1 MTDRPNTQSSSP
13 RWAIAKLF
21 RLVGWI
27 SFWTQLVLG
36 VVAAGIF
43 LVFRIQRSGS
53 QASNPGTGFGIFFAA
68 LGLLTLG
75 AGIFLAFRY
84 TRIGKQLISSNPQN
98 RPSKMQTIQI
108 LRLGLIVNLVG
119 MLLTLFGAQAISGSL
134 LLKALSVPQGAV
146 GFSPDQLSK
155 LVQPID
161 VLVVQA
167 NINTVTAHFA
177 GVVGSLWL
185 FNRIHKSEK
194 SG

>member
-1 MTDRPNTQSSSP
+1 MTDRSDTQSSSP
-13 RWAIAKLF
+13 RWVIAKAF

-43 LVFRIQRSGS
+43 LAFRIQRSGN
-53 QASNPGTGFGIFFAA
+53 QAGNPGTGLGIFFAA

-75 AGIFLAFRY
+75 GGVFLAFRY
-84 TRIGKQLISSNPQN
+84 TRIGKQLVSSSPQN
-98 RPSKMQTIQI
+98 RPRKMQTIQV
-108 LRLGLIVNLVG
+108 LRLGLTVNLVG
-119 MLLTLFGAQAISGSL
+119 MLLTLLGAQAISGSL
-134 LLKALSVPQGAV
+134 LLKALSIPQGAV
-146 GFSPDQLSK
+146 GFSPEQVSR

-177 GVVGSLWL
+177 GVVASLWL
-185 FNRIHKSEK
+185 LNSIHKPDK

>member
-1 MTDRPNTQSSSP
+1 MTDRPDTQSSS
-13 RWAIAKLF
+13 RWAIAKAF

-36 VVAAGIF
+36 VVATGIF
-43 LVFRIQRSGS
+43 LVFRIQRSGT
-53 QASNPGTGFGIFFAA
+53 QAGNPGAGFGIFFAA
-68 LGLLTLG
+68 LGLLTL
-75 AGIFLAFRY
+75 AGGVFLAFRY
-84 TRIGKQLISSNPQN
+84 TRIGKQLASSNGSNHPRRMETLQV
-98 RPSKMQTIQI
+98 I
-108 LRLGLIVNLVG
+108 RLGLMINLVG

-146 GFSPDQLSK
+146 GFSPEQLSR

-185 FNRIHKSEK
+185 FNRIQK
-194 SG
+194 

>member
-1 MTDRPNTQSSSP
+1 MTDRSDTQSSSS
-13 RWAIAKLF
+13 RWAIAKAF

-43 LVFRIQRSGS
+43 LVFRIQNSGN
-53 QASNPGTGFGIFFAA
+53 QTGNPGTGFGIFFAA

-75 AGIFLAFRY
+75 GGVFLAFRY
-84 TRIGKQLISSNPQN
+84 TRIGKSLVSSNPLN
-98 RPSKMQTIQI
+98 RPRRMETLQV
-108 LRLGLIVNLVG
+108 LRLGLMVNLVG
-119 MLLTLFGAQAISGSL
+119 MLLTLLGAQAISGSL

-146 GFSPDQLSK
+146 GFSPEQINR

-177 GVVGSLWL
+177 GVAGSLWL
-185 FNRIHKSEK
+185 FNRIQK
-194 SG
+194 

>member
-1 MTDRPNTQSSSP
+1 MTDRSDTQSSSP
-13 RWAIAKLF
+13 RWVIAKAF

-36 VVAAGIF
+36 VVAGALF
-43 LVFRIQRSGS
+43 LAFRIGS
-53 QASNPGTGFGIFFAA
+53 QASNPGTGLGIFFAA

-75 AGIFLAFRY
+75 GGIFLAFRY
-84 TRIGKQLISSNPQN
+84 TKIGKQLVSSNPQN
-98 RPSKMQTIQI
+98 RPRKMQAVQV

-119 MLLTLFGAQAISGSL
+119 MLLTLLGAQAISGSL
-134 LLKALSVPQGAV
+134 LLKAWSVPQGVV
-146 GFSPDQLSK
+146 GVSSEQLSR

-161 VLVVQA
+161 VVVVQA
-167 NINTVTAHFA
+167 NINAVTAHFA

-185 FNRIHKSEK
+185 LNSIHKPEK